1 MHSQHV
7 RKLNSLS
14 MRANRSIEMK
24 DMEEEEHRFYFS
36 KKMKIILFSLLILLN
51 FILRIPFYPHEYGA
65 DSFVIHMLA
74 NSVSQFGYARWWIN
88 PLSVFDLYPY
98 SECSA
103 VPFILSGISQCTGI
117 DMEKVILLFCI
128 FLGLLTVFAAYI
140 LAGAIWDN
148 DLFKFLVAFGLSTCP
163 AILNYL
169 TWTITT
175 RAPFIA
181 LLPLFVY
188 SLFKCRDYKLRFA
201 FLVIIL
207 FVLLFATHHL
217 AYFLIPVF
225 IGYLIAVVFYS
236 VKSHIK
242 SIKVKIPK
250 ETITSVVLIIGFL
263 IMFMIPFQTG
273 HFIVGSRY
281 SAVPDLFFGNL
292 PRYIGVLF
300 IFAVGGFVYLL
311 LKHDKSFEEWSL
323 LLIFMSL
330 TPFLYVQTY
339 MKWFI
344 PSFIFLFVGVGLI
357 NILKVGKQKRK
368 CAIVIILIFLLLS
381 VSFSSFYQHWRTK
394 GGGVHL
400 FDNYMKEPTYT
411 AGLWIKEN
419 INNGSL
425 ISNNN
430 VIGGRL
436 FAVSGVPLFTGSGAV
451 DQAYGFANVSELELK
466 KRSITEEMFWF
477 DGPYEITSWTS
488 EGHYREVLLGSYE
501 RYKLKYSKFNFT
513 HVIEDKRIPHGSFVY
528 HSIRPSKFLDYIYD
542 RNGCIYDNGEV
553 CVWNL

>member
-1 MHSQHV
+1 
-7 RKLNSLS
+7 
-14 MRANRSIEMK
+14 MK
-24 DMEEEEHRFYFS
+24 EEEHRFYFS
-36 KKMKIILFSLLILLN
+36 KKMKIVLFSLLILLN

-65 DSFVIHMLA
+65 DSFVIHILGD
-74 NSVSQFGYARWWIN
+74 SVSEFGCAKWWVN
-88 PLSVFDLYPY
+88 PLSVVGLYPY

-103 VPFILSGISQCTGI
+103 VPFILSGLSQCTGI
-117 DMEKVILLFCI
+117 DIEKVILLFCI
-128 FLGLLTVFAAYI
+128 FLGLFTVFAAYI

-148 DLFKFLVAFGLSTCP
+148 DAFKFLVAFGLSTCP

-169 TWTITT
+169 TWTITM

-225 IGYLIAVVFYS
+225 IGYLIAVMFYTLKNLS
-236 VKSHIK
+236 FCGVPPHDPASPVRAYKKALPKKDYIYN
-242 SIKVKIPK
+242 KIPR

-281 SAVPDLFFGNL
+281 SAAPDLFFGNL
-292 PRYIGVLF
+292 PRYVGFLL
-300 IFAVGGFVYLL
+300 IFAFGGFTYLL
-311 LKHDKSFEEWSL
+311 FKHDKSFEEWSL
-323 LLIFMSL
+323 LLIFMFL

-344 PSFIFLFVGVGLI
+344 PCFIFLFVGVGLI
-357 NILKVGKQKRK
+357 NTLKVGKQKRK
-368 CAIVIILIFLLLS
+368 CAIVIIIIFLLLS

-400 FDNYMKEPTYT
+400 FDSYMKEPTYT

-425 ISNNN
+425 IAN
-430 VIGGRL
+430 VQYIRL
-436 FAVSGVPLFTGSGAV
+436 FAVSGVPLFTGSGTV

-466 KRSITEEMFWF
+466 KKSITEESYWF
-477 DGPYEITSWTS
+477 NGPYEITSWTS
-488 EGHYREVLLGSYE
+488 ESYYKEVLLGSYE
-501 RYKLKYSKFNFT
+501 NYKLRYSKFNFT
-513 HVIEDKRIPHGSFVY
+513 HIIEDKRIPHGYFAY
-528 HSIRPSKFLDYIYD
+528 HGIRPSKFLDYIYD

>member
-88 PLSVFDLYPY
+88 PLSVFGLYPY

-436 FAVSGVPLFTGSGAV
+436 FAVSGVPLFTGSGTV

-528 HSIRPSKFLDYIYD
+528 HGIRPSKFLDYIYD